1 MPDLRFEVR
10 DLTAMPF
17 AAAPTITAHLH
28 IQNTTGEQV
37 HSISLNCQVQIQ
49 PLGRNYT
56 AEEEMRL
63 LDLFGERERW
73 ARSMKPLLWT
83 ISVLKVP
90 AFAETIDL
98 ELPLPCSFDF
108 DLAATKYFYGLRE
121 GSIRALVLFSGTV
134 FHADDTGCLQVA
146 QIPWDREA
154 NFRVPLE
161 TWKAAIDAHYPNS
174 AWLRLSRETFDRLY
188 RYKLTHAAPTWNRV
202 IEQLLAYAEDS
213 EDDSP
218 EPLESLPS
226 AQGAKS

>member
-1 MPDLRFEVR
+1 MPDLTFEVR
-10 DLTAMPF
+10 EVTAMPF
-17 AAAPTITAHLH
+17 AAVPTIAAHLH

-49 PLGRNYT
+49 PLGRNYSR
-56 AEEEMRL
+56 EEEMRL

-73 ARSMKPLLWT
+73 ARSMKPLVWT

-98 ELPLPCSFDF
+98 DLPLPCSFDF

-121 GSIRALVLFSGTV
+121 GSIRVLVLFSGTV
-134 FHADDTGCLQVA
+134 FYADETGCLQVA

-154 NFRVPLE
+154 AFRVPLE
-161 TWKAAIDAHYPNS
+161 TWEAAVNAHYANS

-188 RYKLTHAAPTWNRV
+188 RYKLTHAAPTWNGV
-202 IEQLLAYAEDS
+202 IERLLAYAE
-213 EDDSP
+213 EP
-218 EPLESLPS
+218 EEAPREHLESLPS
-226 AQGAKS
+226 SQGAKS